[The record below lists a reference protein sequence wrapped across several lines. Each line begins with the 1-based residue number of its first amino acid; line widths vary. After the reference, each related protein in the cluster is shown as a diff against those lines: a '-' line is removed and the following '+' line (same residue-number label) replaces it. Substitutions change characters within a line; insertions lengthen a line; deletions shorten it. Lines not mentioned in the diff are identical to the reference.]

1 MFCSQD
7 VEAFNIVI
15 ELPNFNETEN
25 LTVIE
30 DYNVENRNNTNTG
43 KTADYFYID
52 FPKIGY
58 QIFKNKMAQAM
69 EIYES
74 FMAKNPVILKVNRTN
89 LSNNGTINLTILN
102 NNIAENVYTNSS
114 DIQQKPEANTE
125 SPYKVNTTEV
135 YENVVHNFSES
146 NIVKQNH
153 TNYSLTVLET
163 SKENKTTSYKANN
176 TSNFE
181 DNKTANNE
189 GNKTV
194 SNEGNQTSS
203 NETNKTTIGGTKKPE
218 VAPVGFFSKVS
229 NTVTNIFHSLT
240 SWF

>member
-1 MFCSQD
+1 
-7 VEAFNIVI
+7 
-15 ELPNFNETEN
+15 
-25 LTVIE
+25 
-30 DYNVENRNNTNTG
+30 
-43 KTADYFYID
+43 
-52 FPKIGY
+52 
-58 QIFKNKMAQAM
+58 M

-102 NNIAENVYTNSS
+102 NNITEKVYTNSS
-114 DIQQKPEANTE
+114 DMQQKPEANTE
-125 SPYKVNTTEV
+125 SPFKVNTTEV
-135 YENVVHNFSES
+135 YENVVQNLSES

-153 TNYSLTVLET
+153 TNYSLSVLET

-176 TSNFE
+176 TSNVE
-181 DNKTANNE
+181 DNKPANNE
-189 GNKTV
+189 GNKTA
-194 SNEGNQTSS
+194 SYEGNQTSS
-203 NETNKTTIGGTKKPE
+203 NEANETTIDGTKKPE

>member
-7 VEAFNIVI
+7 VKAFNIVI

-30 DYNVENRNNTNTG
+30 DYNVENRNNTNSTG

-74 FMAKNPVILKVNRTN
+74 FMAKNPVILKVNRTD

-102 NNIAENVYTNSS
+102 NNITENVYTNSS
-114 DIQQKPEANTE
+114 DMQQKPEANTE
-125 SPYKVNTTEV
+125 SPFKVNATEV

-146 NIVKQNH
+146 NIATQNH
-153 TNYSLTVLET
+153 TNYSLSVLET

-176 TSNFE
+176 TLNVE

-189 GNKTV
+189 GNKTA
-194 SNEGNQTSS
+194 SNEA
-203 NETNKTTIGGTKKPE
+203 NKTTIDGTKKPE